1 MKLNQQ
7 KILSFMAEKNWNNTV
22 LSKKSEVSRQ
32 TISYILSGKTC
43 SPITAGKIAKAL
55 EIPVKEIMED

>member
-1 MKLNQQ
+1 MKLNEQ
-7 KILSFMAEKNWNNTV
+7 KILSYMAEKNWNNTM
-22 LSKKSEVSRQ
+22 LSKESEVSRQ

>member
-1 MKLNQQ
+1 MKLNEQ
-7 KILSFMAEKNWNNTV
+7 KILSFMAEKNWNNTM
-22 LSKKSEVSRQ
+22 LSKESEVSRQ

>member
-1 MKLNQQ
+1 MKLDEQ
-7 KILSFMAEKNWNNTV
+7 KILSYMAEKNWNNTM
-22 LSKKSEVSRQ
+22 LSKESEVSRQ

>member
-1 MKLNQQ
+1 MKLDEQ
-7 KILSFMAEKNWNNTV
+7 KILSYMAEKNWNNTM
-22 LSKKSEVSRQ
+22 LSKESDISRQ